1 MTALELPMSDEALH
15 AEAVGSVIL
24 LTRHGRSDSSV
35 LDIRPALLAAH
46 LSAAKLHSDT
56 HELHWKGEFHRV
68 LGLLGCRQTSHT
80 HHDGLSFS
88 RAGWVVHDLLRIGI
102 AKQLPVAMRRP
113 VRQALATVAAAPDSS
128 PGLQVL
134 HANSWRGTALGL
146 QVVLL
151 ETDGRLITFGIG
163 FQSPEPV
170 PERWLRHHFNAPRG
184 KAFVYTWTTTSIFSR
199 ELYEPFAQGLKTR
212 LGDRLHTH
220 MAAF

>member
-1 MTALELPMSDEALH
+1 MSDQALH

-24 LTRHGRSDSSV
+24 LTRHGRPDASV

-46 LSAAKLHSDT
+46 LSAAKLQSDT
-56 HELHWKGEFHRV
+56 YERRWKGEFHRV

-102 AKQLPVAMRRP
+102 AKQLPVAMRSP
-113 VRQALATVAAAPDSS
+113 VRQALATVVAAPDSS
-128 PGLQVL
+128 PGVQVL
-134 HANSWRGTALGL
+134 HANGWRGTALDL

-151 ETDGRLITFGIG
+151 ETDDSLVTFGIG

-170 PERWLRHHFNAPRG
+170 PERWLSHHFNAPRG
-184 KAFVYTWTTTSIFSR
+184 KALVYTRTTTSIFSR
-199 ELYEPFAQGLKTR
+199 ELYEPLAQGLKTR

-220 MAAF
+220 IAAF